1 MRRRD
6 PPWGQTL
13 TIVAIALCAACA
25 GAACAMG
32 IGSDNADNLDGS
44 SPEESAGEASFK
56 DQTANTDALDGTSPE
71 GSAGE
76 ASLEDQT
83 ASTDAVSTGEGS
95 APTDALTESANPD
108 ASRAGESGD
117 AMSRDAADA
126 MSRDAGDAMSRDAG
140 DAMSHDAADAMSG
153 DAGDAISGDATPD
166 SLPAP
171 SDGQPTEAESP
182 TCQGVEILCNGA
194 CVDPTLD
201 PNHCGACGVVCKSGL
216 CGTTVSAP
224 MTSSPADWTFNGSA
238 VWSALGPSAQ
248 MTAAGAA
255 GAIGTAIYQH
265 AIVTDAFTVSFQFRI
280 GANGGGRYDG
290 MGFMIESTGPMAI
303 GSGNGGLGMGG
314 LTGYGVEF
322 DVYNNGQCG
331 DVSDDQVG
339 VDSLAFCNSSP
350 QLPTSLF
357 ASPDLTSTINLA
369 DGQWHQASVTLAS
382 GAMSVTVGA
391 NNIAK
396 NVALPGF
403 TPGTSYYYGFS
414 GATGGLPG
422 NGGMQTEVKSVT
434 MMFPTPRCL

>member
-1 MRRRD
+1 MRLRD
-6 PPWGQTL
+6 SGWRQTL
-13 TIVAIALCAACA
+13 TILAPALCIAYA
-25 GAACAMG
+25 GAACAKG
-32 IGSDNADNLDGS
+32 VGGDYGDDLDGT
-44 SPEESAGEASFK
+44 SPEEAADEAPLE
-56 DQTANTDALDGTSPE
+56 DQYQTANIDALDGTSPE
-71 GSAGE
+71 ESTSE
-76 ASLEDQT
+76 ASLEDQMVN
-83 ASTDAVSTGEGS
+83 TDAASAGEGS
-95 APTDALTESANPD
+95 GPIDALTEAANPD
-108 ASRAGESGD
+108 ASG
-117 AMSRDAADA
+117 
-126 MSRDAGDAMSRDAG
+126 AGDAE
-140 DAMSHDAADAMSG
+140 DAMSG
-153 DAGDAISGDATPD
+153 DATLD
-166 SLPAP
+166 SLLPP
-171 SDGQPTEAESP
+171 SDGQPTEADSP
-182 TCQGVEILCNGA
+182 ACPGVQISCNGA

-216 CGTTVSAP
+216 CGTTVAAP
-224 MTSSPADWTFNGSA
+224 MTSSPADWSFNGSA
-238 VWSALGPSAQ
+238 IWSARGPSAQ

-290 MGFMIESTGPMAI
+290 MGFMIESTGPTAI

-314 LTGYGVEF
+314 LAGYGVEF

-331 DVSDDQVG
+331 DVSDDHVG
-339 VDSLAFCNSSP
+339 VDSLAFCNASP

-357 ASPDLTSTINLA
+357 ASPDLTATINLA

-382 GAMSVTVGA
+382 GAVSVTVGA

-422 NGGMQTEVKSVT
+422 NGGIQTEVRSVT
-434 MMFPTPRCL
+434 MTFPRPRCL